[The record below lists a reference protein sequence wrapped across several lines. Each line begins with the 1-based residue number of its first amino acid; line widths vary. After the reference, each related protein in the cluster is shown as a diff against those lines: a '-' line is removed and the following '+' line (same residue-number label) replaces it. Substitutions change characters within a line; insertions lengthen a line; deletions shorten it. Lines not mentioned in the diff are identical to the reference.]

1 MTLGRE
7 SGPTRGRLLL
17 AAVACAGAL
26 LGVAC
31 KGLTEPTPDVLVE
44 HKFSPSPPRVGAN
57 TVNLKLTDFASSRPV
72 SGARIRLEGN
82 MTHAGMTPIFAG
94 ATEVEPGRYQATL
107 ELTMGGDWVVLIHA
121 ALPDGRQVERQV
133 DVKGVRAD

>member
-1 MTLGRE
+1 MSFGRKHC
-7 SGPTRGRLLL
+7 PATGRLLL

-31 KGLTEPTPDVLVE
+31 RLTEPTPDARVE
-44 HKFSPSPPRVGAN
+44 TEVSPDPPRVGPV
-57 TVNLKLTDFASSRPV
+57 TVNLKVTDFLTSKLA
-72 SGARIRLEGN
+72 SGARVQLEGN

-94 ATEVEPGRYQATL
+94 ATELEPGRYRGTL
-107 ELTMGGDWVVLIHA
+107 ELTMGGDWVVLVHI
-121 ALPDGRQVERQV
+121 ALPDGRRVERRV